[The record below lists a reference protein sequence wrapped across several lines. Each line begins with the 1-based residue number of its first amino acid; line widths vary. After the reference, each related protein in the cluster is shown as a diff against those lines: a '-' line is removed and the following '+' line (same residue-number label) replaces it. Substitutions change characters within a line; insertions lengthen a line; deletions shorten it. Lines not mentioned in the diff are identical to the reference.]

1 MHLFVDIG
9 QALATLF
16 GFGGPSLHRSLK
28 PQPERTHRPDWA
40 NADGSLGETLGL
52 PSRVTWKK
60 IHSST
65 CNNCVMV
72 ARNYALSG
80 DGWSVPFHCMPPV
93 VGNQFGAIGGQHP
106 PKRALSLYA
115 LVSLVA
121 EFDFPTMPIASG
133 MVVRPPTKASDKPAA

>member
-1 MHLFVDIG
+1 MSPKCIDQPLWTGYGRVADDLKPTSIDSTDRSGSMHLFVDIG

-16 GFGGPSLHRSLK
+16 GFGGPSFHRSLK

-65 CNNCVMV
+65 EVSGSVISRRSLWRFCQSS
-72 ARNYALSG
+72 ALA
-80 DGWSVPFHCMPPV
+80 VIREHTRRV
-93 VGNQFGAIGGQHP
+93 TINLN
-106 PKRALSLYA
+106 RTE
-115 LVSLVA
+115 VS
-121 EFDFPTMPIASG
+121 E
-133 MVVRPPTKASDKPAA
+133 VRLN